1 MTPQRNDR
9 GNKRN
14 VNLDLIRERFEA
26 DTANLTGGSFTID
39 KKRKFSRKITVANAL
54 NQVQEDNGEEALNNL
69 AAGYVRR
76 LNRLLGSLPRAHKH
90 WKELKK
96 TATALNIEVAGKW
109 KNEQF
114 IELLA
119 RLRALD
125 LFNAPPS

>member
-54 NQVQEDNGEEALNNL
+54 NQVQEDNGEEALMNL

-90 WKELKK
+90 WK
-96 TATALNIEVAGKW
+96 EVAGKW